1 MTFESC
7 APIHRFVLLARN
19 VKNSFRNRAAA
30 NSMIRSGEL
39 NTNILIEARSA
50 ALAHTHT
57 YAHRWIALEW
67 AIQWAFWKGFWD
79 VCDCDTASCWWYCQ
93 SCIWALVYMCVN
105 VGLCACVRVCDTE
118 CVFIEWVSVLPILRI
133 GAEIYRTSIHS
144 THRIHTILPN
154 RTHPSH
160 GMCVPIVQYTNIH
173 QIVCVYLY
181 NRSSSS
187 SSSSSD
193 VYTRTHA
200 HIGKNLLWWIFSSV
214 VDEHFFFWSNIRCN
228 INSETH
234 RKNEKKN
241 ERKKCFFFVVVGKIR
256 LKLLANIK

>member
-7 APIHRFVLLARN
+7 APVHRFVLLARN
-19 VKNSFRNRAAA
+19 VKNSIRNWAAA
-30 NSMIRSGEL
+30 NSVIRGGEL

-50 ALAHTHT
+50 ALAHMHTHAYT
-57 YAHRWIALEW
+57 VESLQNEQYTEHFGKDFEMCVTAILLHVDGIANRAYER
-67 AIQWAFWKGFWD
+67 
-79 VCDCDTASCWWYCQ
+79 
-93 SCIWALVYMCVN
+93 SCICVPMW
-105 VGLCACVRVCDTE
+105 VCVRVCDTE

-133 GAEIYRTSIHS
+133 GDEIYRTSIHR

-154 RTHPSH
+154 RIHPSH

-187 SSSSSD
+187 SSSSD

-200 HIGKNLLWWIFSSV
+200 HIAKNLLWWIFSSV

-241 ERKKCFFFVVVGKIR
+241 ERKKCFFSFVVGKIR